1 MIDTP
6 TITRV
11 PVPARLEDADG
22 ADFIA
27 MADVFNRAMEHDLG
41 LDHLKWV
48 ASEMLPG
55 WQDQTYR
62 EERGYLARRDG
73 SPVGALQLSAPRE
86 DGATALE
93 FDLLAVPEA
102 RGEGVETALL
112 QQLLRDAD
120 ELGRTSLQTWS
131 VHPLGRATPTIPAP
145 TGFGAVPL
153 DAQSQFLLDAGFTL
167 RQVERNSSYALT
179 GDPEPVRR
187 MLAEAQRYAGSD
199 YRLETWTSP
208 TPAAFEESFAWVVS
222 RMSTD
227 VPMAGMDAVEEVW
240 DAERIRRRDERLL
253 AAGLTISVAAVVHV
267 PTGRIV
273 AYNELGI
280 GADLSRPTSQ
290 WGTLVIREHRGHRLG
305 TIVKCANILRWRDL
319 VPSSPFITTFNAE
332 ENRPMLDVNEA
343 VGFTPLTVAG
353 AWEMRR

>member
-1 MIDTP
+1 MIDTL

-11 PVPARLEDADG
+11 AVPASLEDPDA

-27 MADVFNRAMEHDLG
+27 LADVFNRAMEHDLG

-48 ASEMLPG
+48 ASESLPG
-55 WQDQTYR
+55 WLDQTYR
-62 EERGYLARRDG
+62 VQRGYLATRDG
-73 SPVGALQLSAPRE
+73 TPVGALQISAQCE
-86 DGATALE
+86 EGATTLE

-102 RGEGVETALL
+102 RGEGVERALL
-112 QQLLRDAD
+112 EQLLSDAA
-120 ELGRTSLQTWS
+120 ELGRSSLQTWS
-131 VHPLGRATPTIPAP
+131 VHPLGESPTIAAP

-153 DAQSQFLLDAGFTL
+153 DEQSRFLLGAGFTL
-167 RQVERNSSYALT
+167 RQVERNSSYPLT
-179 GDPEPVRR
+179 ADPEPVQR
-187 MLAEAQRYAGSD
+187 MLEEAQQHAGPD
-199 YRLETWTSP
+199 YRLVTWTSP
-208 TPAAFEESFAWVVS
+208 TPTAFEESFAWVVS

-227 VPMAGMDAVEEVW
+227 VPMGGMDAVEEVW
-240 DAERIRRRDERLL
+240 DAERIRRRDARLH
-253 AAGLTISVAAVVHV
+253 AAGLTISVAAIVHE
-267 PTGRIV
+267 PTHRIV

-305 TIVKCANILRWRDL
+305 TIVKCANILRWRGL
-319 VPSSPFITTFNAE
+319 VPTSPFITTFNAE

-353 AWEMRR
+353 AWELRV